1 MDGGDGEVELLGDFG
16 SGEAFEEFCGDMEL
30 CGVGE
35 RFEELFVELLEE
47 GEWVGVSAGEVIE

>member
-1 MDGGDGEVELLGDFG
+1 
-16 SGEAFEEFCGDMEL
+16 MEL